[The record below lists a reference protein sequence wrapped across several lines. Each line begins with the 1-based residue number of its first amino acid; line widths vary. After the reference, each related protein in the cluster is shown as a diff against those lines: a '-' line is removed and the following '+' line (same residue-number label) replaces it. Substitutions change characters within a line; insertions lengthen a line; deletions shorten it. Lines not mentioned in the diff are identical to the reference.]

1 MSRPRL
7 LYLVTEDWYFMS
19 HRLPMAR
26 AASEAGYEVHVA
38 TRVNRHG
45 DAIRAE
51 GFELHPVDLHR
62 GSINPFNFIA
72 AVTQVRRLY
81 RRLAPAI
88 VHHIALQPI
97 VAGSAAAIGLPPVQV
112 NSVLGFGSVFS
123 SDTAKSRVAR
133 VFLRRS
139 IGTFLNR
146 SAALTLVLNPEDR
159 EMLIGLGGDPARI
172 ELFPGSGVDV
182 GRFSPLPEPSEP
194 ITVGFV
200 GRMLMYKGV
209 ATLVG
214 AQQAL
219 AASGRPIRLL
229 LAGARD
235 TANPNSVDRHALD
248 AWAKRPGVTWLDHVE
263 DVRTVWARAHIAAL
277 ASRSEGLPL
286 SLLEAAACGRPI
298 VASDVPGCREIARA
312 NLNALLVPPDDV
324 QALAGAIARLAD
336 DAQLRRTMGL
346 AGRQLVELTYSSEE
360 VGRRIVAIYD
370 RLVAR
375 LPAA

>member
-26 AASEAGYEVHVA
+26 AAREAGYEVHVA

-97 VAGSAAAIGLPPVQV
+97 VAGSAAAIGLPLVQV

-123 SDTAKSRVAR
+123 ADTAKFRVAR

-139 IGTFLNR
+139 IARFR
-146 SAALTLVLNPEDR
+146 SKY
-159 EMLIGLGGDPARI
+159 G
-172 ELFPGSGVDV
+172 
-182 GRFSPLPEPSEP
+182 
-194 ITVGFV
+194 
-200 GRMLMYKGV
+200 
-209 ATLVG
+209 
-214 AQQAL
+214 
-219 AASGRPIRLL
+219 
-229 LAGARD
+229 
-235 TANPNSVDRHALD
+235 
-248 AWAKRPGVTWLDHVE
+248 
-263 DVRTVWARAHIAAL
+263 
-277 ASRSEGLPL
+277 
-286 SLLEAAACGRPI
+286 
-298 VASDVPGCREIARA
+298 
-312 NLNALLVPPDDV
+312 
-324 QALAGAIARLAD
+324 
-336 DAQLRRTMGL
+336 
-346 AGRQLVELTYSSEE
+346 
-360 VGRRIVAIYD
+360 
-370 RLVAR
+370 
-375 LPAA
+375 

>member
-1 MSRPRL
+1 
-7 LYLVTEDWYFMS
+7 
-19 HRLPMAR
+19 
-26 AASEAGYEVHVA
+26 
-38 TRVNRHG
+38 
-45 DAIRAE
+45 
-51 GFELHPVDLHR
+51 
-62 GSINPFNFIA
+62 
-72 AVTQVRRLY
+72 
-81 RRLAPAI
+81 
-88 VHHIALQPI
+88 
-97 VAGSAAAIGLPPVQV
+97 
-112 NSVLGFGSVFS
+112 
-123 SDTAKSRVAR
+123 
-133 VFLRRS
+133 
-139 IGTFLNR
+139 
-146 SAALTLVLNPEDR
+146 
-159 EMLIGLGGDPARI
+159 MLIGLGGEPARI

-286 SLLEAAACGRPI
+286 SLLEAAACGRPGTDRRSRRCGR
-298 VASDVPGCREIARA
+298 SDWLSG
-312 NLNALLVPPDDV
+312 
-324 QALAGAIARLAD
+324 GAEGAWRG
-336 DAQLRRTMGL
+336 AQIGSRRGE
-346 AGRQLVELTYSSEE
+346 A
-360 VGRRIVAIYD
+360 
-370 RLVAR
+370 
-375 LPAA
+375 